1 MDLFLDIGN
10 TRTKV
15 ASYDN
20 NDLSTLMSFSN
31 SIWSDSTKEVLKGLP
46 IKIDNVYIASVA
58 DKGIDALVTSYFKN
72 HYRKIPAF
80 LQVEKQCCALETRY
94 DPFTQLGVDRW
105 LSIVG
110 ASHLGYSDYTV
121 IDLGTA
127 ITVDTV
133 VDKVHLGGLIAPG
146 LQMLQTALIKETAIA
161 LPTPIEPIESVC
173 GKEGEFLATNTA
185 NAILGGT
192 TVMAVSYLNQMMME
206 ILSQYD
212 ASHHFI
218 LTGGDATMVSPMLN
232 FECDLEQNLVFHGM
246 RAVLENL

>member
-10 TRTKV
+10 TRSKV

-20 NDLSTLMSFSN
+20 NDLSMLMSFTN
-31 SIWSDSTKEVLKGLP
+31 GVWSASTQEMLKGLP
-46 IKIDNVYIASVA
+46 SKIDNVYIASVA
-58 DKGIDALVTSYFKN
+58 DKSVEALVSSYFKN
-72 HYRKIPAF
+72 QYRKIPVF

-110 ASHLGYSDYTV
+110 ASHLGYADYTV

-127 ITVDTV
+127 ITIDTV
-133 VDKVHLGGLIAPG
+133 VNKVHLGGLIAPG
-146 LQMLQTALIKETAIA
+146 LHMLQSALINDTAIT
-161 LPTPIEPIESVC
+161 LPTPIQPTELAC

-192 TVMAVSYLNQMMME
+192 TVMAIAYLNQMMME
-206 ILSQYD
+206 VRSQYD
-212 ASHHFI
+212 VSHHFI

-246 RAVLENL
+246 RAVLDNL